1 MPVPWEAEQK
11 RLKLEVSGARD
22 DYRSRGTG
30 GIIRP
35 GEGDLGFPRSHT
47 LPSAARSAATKLRIS
62 QSHRTTS
69 FQQKGR

>member
-11 RLKLEVSGARD
+11 RLKLEVSGAGD
-22 DYRSRGTG
+22 DYHSHGTG

-35 GEGDLGFPRSHT
+35 GEGDPGFPRSHD
-47 LPSAARSAATKLRIS
+47 LPSTARSAAAKLHVS
-62 QSHRTTS
+62 QSHRATS